1 MENAFLKL
9 EAFMSLDM
17 TYEYTDISLELV
29 LTDYTSHFE
38 SSDKILFLRQQ
49 PLMAQF

>member
-9 EAFMSLDM
+9 EAFMSLDK
-17 TYEYTDISLELV
+17 TYEYTDISLELK
-29 LTDYTSHFE
+29 LTDFTSHFE

-49 PLMAQF
+49 PLIVQF